1 MRMIDM
7 SCPHCGAKLQIEL
20 NESKI
25 FCEYCDSELL
35 LAEDNQRLNVDQAED
50 AGYQFEKGRQRAQQE
65 LSSTNAN
72 TASKVTK
79 KKGIFWWVIGWIFIF
94 PLPLTILLSRNKNMN
109 MWLRIALIIVA
120 WAVYLLIGFSG
131 SSN

>member
-7 SCPHCGAKLQIEL
+7 SCPHCGAKLQIEQ
-20 NESKI
+20 NRSKI

-35 LAEDNQRLNVDQAED
+35 LAKDNQRLNVDQAED

-72 TASKVTK
+72 TASNVTK

-109 MWLRIALIIVA
+109 TWLRIALIVVA
-120 WAVYLLIGFSG
+120 WSVYLLIGFSG